1 LQILFNLFFYFQTGN
16 VVSEVNSEVKKN
28 AFYHEFSF
36 DPVQQIGKFNL
47 EILNNGSLEPAV
59 DHLFPLEV
67 IEHDVDDKCVPCK
80 NSFSGRKRKP
90 DVEMSNGKRRKSVG
104 RHSSSA
110 SSSYGSSNEEQS
122 HRTILESLQVQEGDL
137 ATANGISQLGGGINH
152 PFSPEEVLVSD
163 HSQIPGTSFETEMN
177 SDEFKGFPPE
187 LFRELDRVVPIDL
200 SDLSLFNLDTLG
212 VIESVGDV
220 LHHNIV
226 SDGPTSTSRA
236 PPTTTPSTSTSSVE
250 PQLRI
255 LDRRRRERVRGPIQQ
270 GTVYKSSNSN
280 TDPLLIFSVMVGFL
294 VFLYEVLYSLFFPA

>member
-1 LQILFNLFFYFQTGN
+1 
-16 VVSEVNSEVKKN
+16 
-28 AFYHEFSF
+28 
-36 DPVQQIGKFNL
+36 
-47 EILNNGSLEPAV
+47 
-59 DHLFPLEV
+59 
-67 IEHDVDDKCVPCK
+67 
-80 NSFSGRKRKP
+80 
-90 DVEMSNGKRRKSVG
+90 MSNGKRRKSVG

-122 HRTILESLQVQEGDL
+122 HKTILESLQVEVGDL

-163 HSQIPGTSFETEMN
+163 HSQIPGTSNEPEMN
-177 SDEFKGFPPE
+177 SDEFKEFSPE
-187 LFRELDRVVPIDL
+187 LFRELVRVVPFDL
-200 SDLSLFNLDTLG
+200 SDMPLFDPDQTTLG
-212 VIESVGDV
+212 VIESVEDV

-236 PPTTTPSTSTSSVE
+236 PPTTTPSSSTSSVE

-280 TDPLLIFSVMVGFL
+280 TDPLLIVSVLIGVL
-294 VFLYEVLYSLFFPA
+294 VFLYEVVYPLFFPA